1 MKTQITNLVNG
12 RVNVRRNDND
22 VKYVSAISLTNK
34 SGYSGSPI
42 TIRQDIGNKV
52 IEENPESLSIEIQ
65 GKVLH
70 LARHSSCS
78 GKTVWYSADLTP
90 EEHLAIMGEPYPS
103 HNEWCSI
110 ITIDMLMYVNVTRF
124 MRKSEKAQWKEKA
137 SMYISEELVK
147 IL

>member
-1 MKTQITNLVNG
+1 M
-12 RVNVRRNDND
+12 
-22 VKYVSAISLTNK
+22 
-34 SGYSGSPI
+34 
-42 TIRQDIGNKV
+42 RQDIGSKV
-52 IEENPESLSIEIQ
+52 VEENPERLDIEIQ

-124 MRKSEKAQWKEKA
+124 MRKSERAQWKEKA
-137 SMYISEELVK
+137 SMYIGEELVK

>member
-1 MKTQITNLVNG
+1 MKTQIANLVNG

-52 IEENPESLSIEIQ
+52 IEENPESLNIEIQ

-124 MRKSEKAQWKEKA
+124 MRKSERAQWKEKA
-137 SMYISEELVK
+137 SMYIGEELVK

>member
-1 MKTQITNLVNG
+1 MKTQITILVNG

-52 IEENPESLSIEIQ
+52 IEENPESLNIEIQ

-137 SMYISEELVK
+137 SMYIGEELVK

>member
-52 IEENPESLSIEIQ
+52 IEENPESLNIEIQ

-78 GKTVWYSADLTP
+78 GKTVWYSADLTQ

-137 SMYISEELVK
+137 SMYIGEELVK

>member
-1 MKTQITNLVNG
+1 MKTQIANLVNG

-34 SGYSGSPI
+34 SGYSGSSI
-42 TIRQDIGNKV
+42 AMRQDIGSKV
-52 IEENPESLSIEIQ
+52 VEENPERLDIEIQ

-110 ITIDMLMYVNVTRF
+110 IMIDMLMYVNVTRF
-124 MRKSEKAQWKEKA
+124 MRKSEKAQWKKKA
-137 SMYISEELVK
+137 SMYIGEELVK

>member
-52 IEENPESLSIEIQ
+52 IEENPESLNIEIQ

-78 GKTVWYSADLTP
+78 RKTVWYSADLTP

-137 SMYISEELVK
+137 SMYIGEELVK